1 MCDVW
6 RCNPP
11 SFIAFQATE
20 WVQKKEWDGR
30 FCVGI
35 KEHKTATMQ
44 IATFAL
50 DAEDA
55 AVSTLT
61 GWNVSLWIT
70 MTTPITNDLM

>member
-1 MCDVW
+1 MSLIHTV
-6 RCNPP
+6 
-11 SFIAFQATE
+11 SSIAFQTTE

-35 KEHKTATMQ
+35 KEHKTASMQ

-55 AVSTLT
+55 AVSSLT
-61 GWNVSLWIT
+61 G
-70 MTTPITNDLM
+70 